1 MDLCS
6 VHSNIFMINIM
17 MIYICL
23 FTDLEMFGTSKQGP
37 GGANQ
42 VGIFELF
49 QGLWLVSWHWFGIL
63 IGWAQARNSLHQAP
77 KLGCKKCGYSGHFT
91 FECRNF
97 VKLDPE
103 RDVALDVSSTS
114 SDSDS
119 DTPLQASLETNTVQ
133 NWLLL
138 TISFNHK

>member
-1 MDLCS
+1 MERRNKDLGEQTRLESSSCFKACDWS
-6 VHSNIFMINIM
+6 VV
-17 MIYICL
+17 
-23 FTDLEMFGTSKQGP
+23 TDSAFS
-37 GGANQ
+37 
-42 VGIFELF
+42 
-49 QGLWLVSWHWFGIL
+49 LVEPH
-63 IGWAQARNSLHQAP
+63 ARNSLHQAP

-133 NWLLL
+133 NWILL